1 MSSDDEVLSG
11 GPASENEAV
20 DVAVTAGATPPG
32 PFGAP
37 RSALAE
43 NIQRKGASN
52 RRVWVGL
59 CACPPFTRCCC
70 CVGSNSYYYAHAG
83 TLEKAPALSYD
94 GAVRCVFTAVSI
106 AGYWSPLFVC
116 PLLTCTFGCSC
127 PCACVY
133 VMLVC
138 SCVPVCD
145 VGVCL
150 HVGVIACL

>member
-70 CVGSNSYYYAHAG
+70 VGSNSYFYARGNAG
-83 TLEKAPALSYD
+83 EGARPQLRRRGALRFDGRRNRRLLAPS
-94 GAVRCVFTAVSI
+94 VCVHSA
-106 AGYWSPLFVC
+106 
-116 PLLTCTFGCSC
+116 
-127 PCACVY
+127 Y
-133 VMLVC
+133 VHVWMLMSMC
-138 SCVPVCD
+138 MCVCD
-145 VGVCL
+145 VGVFLC
-150 HVGVIACL
+150 ACM